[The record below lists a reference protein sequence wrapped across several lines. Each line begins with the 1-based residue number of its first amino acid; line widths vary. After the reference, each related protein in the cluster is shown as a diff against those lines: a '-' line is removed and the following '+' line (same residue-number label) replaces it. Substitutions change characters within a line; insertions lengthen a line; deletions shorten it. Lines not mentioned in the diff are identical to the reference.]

1 MRLHSARFVGALATI
16 SLLAACA
23 APSSDGSATTSDQ
36 PASERPP
43 SSATASEAA
52 PAASASPSASDAPD
66 DPTSTPI
73 AFDDALLAIELRDV
87 RSGETFTLAELA
99 ADAPVIV
106 ETMAIWC
113 SNCKQQMQEITAAH
127 ELADFHSVSIDVD
140 PTEFAEDLVAYADR
154 EGFDWPF
161 VLADAQLATMLRDR
175 FGTAVL
181 QPPGMPKLLIRTDG
195 SVELLPLGDLLSAD
209 EVAALVTG

>member
-1 MRLHSARFVGALATI
+1 MTRLRSRLAGALAVG
-16 SLLAACA
+16 LLAACSAPAGGEPATASAPPTPA
-23 APSSDGSATTSDQ
+23 APSVD
-36 PASERPP
+36 
-43 SSATASEAA
+43 ATAS
-52 PAASASPSASDAPD
+52 PQAASDEPAVSGAPD
-66 DPTSTPI
+66 DPDRTPV
-73 AFDDALLAIELRDV
+73 AFDDALLAMELRDV
-87 RSGETFTLAELA
+87 RSGETFTLGELA

-113 SNCKQQMQEITAAH
+113 SNCRQQMGQLTEAH
-127 ELADFHSVSIDVD
+127 ALADFHSVSIDVD
-140 PTEFAEDLVAYADR
+140 PTEIAEDLVAYADR

-161 VLADAQLATMLRDR
+161 VMADAELATMLRDR

-209 EVAALVTG
+209 EIAALVTG